1 MTATGNLD
9 QEIQNVPL
17 LADERGEEQEHE
29 EYPPT
34 SENGVG
40 SSVASTSFHD
50 QQFTEVPTTAHEISK
65 DSWVQAFFVLTT
77 GINSAYVLGYS
88 DAIMV
93 HLGWIAGVVGLIAA
107 TALSLYASILVAKI
121 HELGGKRH
129 IRYRD
134 LAGYIYGKKGFYTV
148 WILQYLILFMFDIGF
163 IILGGSALEDV
174 YGLFSDENALKL
186 SYCSFIAGLVCFL
199 FAIMAPHLSALGAWL
214 GLSAVLSSIYIIV
227 AIAISIKDGTNS
239 SARDYSIPGTS
250 VGKIFLTIGAISNLF
265 VPFNTGM
272 IPEIQ
277 ATIRAPVVGNMV
289 KALSV
294 QLTIGAL
301 PLFAVMLCGYWAY
314 GSSTSSYLL
323 DNASGPVWAKAL
335 ANIAAFLQSII
346 SFHIFACP
354 SYEYLDTTFGFN
366 ASGLGLQKLLLRVGL
381 RGGYLAVISV
391 IAALLPFIEDFI
403 GLIGSVCV
411 LPLTFVIPHHLYMM
425 ATKKKLSSLQKLW
438 HWLNVIFFGVLSVAA
453 TVESV
458 RLIVIDSKDST
469 IFGD

>member
-17 LADERGEEQEHE
+17 LADERGEEQENE

-34 SENGVG
+34 CEDGVG
-40 SSVASTSFHD
+40 NSVASTSFHD

-65 DSWVQAFFVLTT
+65 DSWVQAFFVLMTAA
-77 GINSAYVLGYS
+77 NSAYVLGFS
-88 DAIMV
+88 NAIMV

-134 LAGYIYGKKGFYTV
+134 LAGYIYGKKGLYTV
-148 WILQYLILFMFDIGF
+148 WILQYLNLFMFNIGF
-163 IILGGSALEDV
+163 VILGGSALKDV
-174 YGLFSDENALKL
+174 YGLFSDENAPKL
-186 SYCSFIAGLVCFL
+186 SYCNLIAGLVCFL
-199 FAIMAPHLSALGAWL
+199 FAIMVPHLSALGAWL
-214 GLSAVLSSIYIIV
+214 GLSGVLSSIYIIV
-227 AIAISIKDGTNS
+227 AIAISIKD
-239 SARDYSIPGTS
+239 DL
-250 VGKIFLTIGAISNLF
+250 LTIGAISNLF
-265 VPFNTGM
+265 VPFNSGM

-294 QLTIGAL
+294 QFTIGPL
-301 PLFAVMLCGYWAY
+301 PVFAVMFCGYWAY
-314 GSSTSSYLL
+314 GSSASSYLL

-335 ANIAAFLQSII
+335 ANMAAFLQSVI

-366 ASGLGLQKLLLRVGL
+366 ASGLRLQKLLLRVGL

-403 GLIGSVCV
+403 GLIGSVCI

-425 ATKKKLSSLQKLW
+425 AKKKKLSSLQKLW

-458 RLIVIDSKDST
+458 RLIVIDSEDYRR
-469 IFGD
+469 FGD